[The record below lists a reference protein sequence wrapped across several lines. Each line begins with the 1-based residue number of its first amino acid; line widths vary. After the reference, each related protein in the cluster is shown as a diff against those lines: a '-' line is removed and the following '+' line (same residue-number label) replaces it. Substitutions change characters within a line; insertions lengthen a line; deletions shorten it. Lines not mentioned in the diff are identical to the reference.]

1 MAARHSDLP
10 DETLH
15 LLSGKNSW
23 ETLPL
28 PGGDGSGLFLSDGP
42 HGVRKPPRGDEPGLG
57 DSAPATCFPT
67 ASALAC
73 SWDPSLLESVGA
85 AIGAEA
91 RALGVDVLLGPGLN
105 LKRTPLGGRCFEY
118 FSEDPLLSGTL
129 AAAHIRGVQAAGVG
143 ACAKHFVANATEND
157 RMVHDAVVDERTLN
171 ELYLEGF
178 SIAVR
183 DGAPVAIMAAY
194 NRVNGE
200 YACESKSLLQDVLR
214 DRWGFGGV
222 VLSDW
227 GAVDDRVAAVRAG
240 LDLEMPGTRGQQ
252 LPLLREAL
260 DAGVLEPIEV
270 QQCVSRLASL
280 RDRVRSLQD
289 AAGEPPQ
296 LEDLHR
302 PHHDLARQ
310 VSARCCVLLE
320 NDGVLPIQPGLRVAL
335 LGPMADRPRF
345 QGAGSSG
352 VVPTRVV
359 SLADALQEAL
369 GSRLVRP
376 RTAAIDPMAAALAAA
391 EDADVAV
398 VALGLP
404 EAAESEAFD
413 RRHLRLPG
421 EQEALLE
428 SVLAAGK
435 PTVVVLS
442 HGAPLELPW
451 AHRVSGLVT
460 AGLGGQASGQ
470 GVADVL
476 LGIVNPSGKLA
487 ETVANRLE
495 DHASTPWVAAHGRR
509 VHFREGPYVGYRYFD
524 TVGLPVRYPFG
535 HGLSY
540 TRFALG
546 EVACTPTATGWA
558 LTVVVTNEGHQAGAE
573 VVQAYAEP
581 PTGPFARPRHHL
593 AAWARVELAP
603 GESRTVSLD
612 VPKRTFAIWNPT
624 DQAWCVPGGAGRLR
638 VGTSS
643 RDLPREACVSIEAAG
658 TAPSED
664 PRAYRAPSHPF
675 RPSDAEFSALLRRP
689 LPADER
695 VAPFTRQSTFADL
708 DATWMGAALHAVA
721 RRIARRTLAPDGDP
735 ELQAFADAVTAS
747 LPLRGMVTLQG
758 SLTWPQLHRLLLLLN
773 GRPLTMLRAWIRGSH
788 R

>member
-1 MAARHSDLP
+1 MAARNPDPS

-15 LLSGKNSW
+15 LLSGRNSW
-23 ETLPL
+23 ETHPL
-28 PGGDGSGLFLSDGP
+28 PGGDGAGLFLADGP
-42 HGVRKPPRGDEPGLG
+42 HGVRKPPSGDEPGLG

-73 SWDPSLLESVGA
+73 TWDPDLVEAVGA

-118 FSEDPLLSGTL
+118 FSEDPLLSGKL
-129 AAAHIRGVQAAGVG
+129 AAGHIRGVQAAGVG

-157 RMVHDAVVDERTLN
+157 RMVHDAVVDERTLT

-178 SIAVR
+178 AIAVR
-183 DGAPVAIMAAY
+183 DSNPVAIMAAY
-194 NRVNGE
+194 NRVNGDH
-200 YACESKSLLQDVLR
+200 ACESPWLLQDVLR
-214 DRWGFGGV
+214 DRWGFAGV

-252 LPLLREAL
+252 LPLLRDALESGAL
-260 DAGVLEPIEV
+260 DPADVER
-270 QQCVSRLASL
+270 CVARLTRL
-280 RDRVRSLQD
+280 RDRVRELQAAAD
-289 AAGEPPQ
+289 APAPLPA
-296 LEDLHR
+296 LHAA
-302 PHHDLARQ
+302 HHTLARK

-320 NDGVLPIQPGLRVAL
+320 NDGVLPLQPGVRVAL

-352 VVPTRVV
+352 VVPTQVV

-369 GSRLVRP
+369 GPRLVRP
-376 RTAAIDPMAAALAAA
+376 QADALEPMAAALAAA
-391 EDADVAV
+391 EGADVAV

-413 RRHLRLPG
+413 RQHLRLPG

-428 SVLAAGK
+428 SVLAAGI

-442 HGAPLELPW
+442 HGAPLEIPW
-451 AHRVSGLVT
+451 AHRVSGLLT

-476 LGIVNPSGKLA
+476 LGTENPSGKLA
-487 ETVANRLE
+487 ETVAHRLE
-495 DHASTPWVAAHGRR
+495 DHASTPWVAAQGRR
-509 VHFREGPYVGYRYFD
+509 VQFREGPYVGYRYFD
-524 TVGLPVRYPFG
+524 TVGVPVRYPFG

-540 TRFALG
+540 TRFVLG
-546 EVACTPTATGWA
+546 TARCSPTPEGWSIS
-558 LTVVVTNEGHQAGAE
+558 VEITNAGDRGGAE
-573 VVQAYAEP
+573 VVQVYAAP
-581 PTGPFARPRHHL
+581 PPGPAARPAHHL
-593 AAWARVELAP
+593 AAWTRVELEP
-603 GESRTVSLD
+603 GASRVVVVS
-612 VPKRTFAIWNPT
+612 VPKRAFAAWNPAAS
-624 DQAWCVPGGAGRLR
+624 DWCVPGGLGQLQ

-643 RDLPREACVSIEAAG
+643 RDLPRSFEVTVSSAG
-658 TAPSED
+658 APLPAEPVAYQQ
-664 PRAYRAPSHPF
+664 PRHPF
-675 RPSDAEFSALLRRP
+675 CPSDDDFVALLGRP
-689 LPADER
+689 LPPSLPAT
-695 VAPFTRQSTFADL
+695 PFSRQSTFSDL

-773 GRPLTMLRAWIRGSH
+773 GRPLAMLAAWIRGSH